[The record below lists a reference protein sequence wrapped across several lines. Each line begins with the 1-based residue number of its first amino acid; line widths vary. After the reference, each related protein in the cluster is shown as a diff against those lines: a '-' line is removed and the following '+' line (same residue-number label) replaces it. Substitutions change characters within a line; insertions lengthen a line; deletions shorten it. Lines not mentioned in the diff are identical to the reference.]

1 LGQSIVSAVRPAIF
15 DRQVVT
21 LDIASLAQALE
32 ERAHTVTVTRTAA
45 YKPHHRHRRLLRARR
60 ERPSGRAAEQR
71 DELAALHHSITSSAR
86 SRSPWGM
93 FSPRAL
99 AVVRLM
105 MRSNLVGC
113 WTGMSPGFVPRRIL
127 ST

>member
-1 LGQSIVSAVRPAIF
+1 FNESGVIQALPQSIENKREAGSGC
-15 DRQVVT
+15 
-21 LDIASLAQALE
+21 ASE
-32 ERAHTVTVTRTAA
+32 
-45 YKPHHRHRRLLRARR
+45 KPDHRHRLLRARR

-71 DELAALHHSITSSAR
+71 YELAPVHSITSSAR
-86 SRSPWGM
+86 NRNDSGIVSP
-93 FSPRAL
+93 STL

-113 WTGMSPGFVPRRIL
+113 STGMSAGFAPRRIM